1 MVIQIAELI
10 EIIASRAS
18 LAHSATEVNL
28 VSTIS
33 FLDPK
38 DLAEL
43 DLTDRIAS
51 LVFSDWVPAVN
62 IESSV
67 ASLEAS
73 VELIIKESSH
83 DSGLP
88 LGLLELSLESGIAE
102 QFFHSWS
109 NSSVLIVGIHLGKS
123 GYIVL
128 VIIND
133 NLFN

>member
-1 MVIQIAELI
+1 M
-10 EIIASRAS
+10 IASRAA

-43 DLTDRIAS
+43 NLTRTNWIAS
-51 LVFSDWVPAVN
+51 LVFTYWVPAVN

-83 DSGLP
+83 DGGLP
-88 LGLLELSLESGIAE
+88 LGLLELSLESGIAK

-109 NSSVLIVGIHLGKS
+109 NSSGLIVGGHLD
-123 GYIVL
+123 VE
-128 VIIND
+128 IIND